1 MFLPKVLFPC
11 TKPEREKEAKDMPK
25 SARYAIL
32 EAIQGEMRR
41 DKLLTLLYEYQSPSA
56 SWRGQRINLEKE
68 FGRWRAR
75 FNAIDENWIVGGAMG
90 MSMIGVRAI
99 AHIPSMTTLI
109 PYELM
114 FNHAGKLRH
123 MTGGQAAFPMV
134 LWADMQGRS
143 PFQAGQHADAG
154 LESSYAR
161 LAGLKVVIPSN
172 PYDAKGLM
180 ISAIRDVD
188 PVVFCQYPV
197 PASGP
202 EVPDDPYTVPIGQAA
217 TRAEG
222 KDITIVGYAPQTV
235 EIAKAVE
242 QLKQRRI
249 SAEFIDPRTLAP
261 LEQVTETIVASVKKT
276 GRLLTSDDGGYS
288 FCNCAEIIARVAEA
302 APGAR
307 FKRLAFPDAPPPGAP
322 EMINYMRVNA
332 ADIVAAAEKMV
343 RG

>member
-1 MFLPKVLFPC
+1 
-11 TKPEREKEAKDMPK
+11 MPK
-25 SARYAIL
+25 SMRYAIL

-41 DKLLTLLYEYQSPSA
+41 DKLLTLLYEYQRPA
-56 SWRGQRINLEKE
+56 TRWGGRFINLEAE

-75 FNAIDENWIVGGAMG
+75 FSAIDENWIVGGALG
-90 MSMIGVRAI
+90 MSMVGIRAI

-134 LWADMQGRS
+134 LWADMQGRA
-143 PFQAGQHADAG
+143 PYQAGQHADAG
-154 LESSYAR
+154 LESCYAR

-188 PVVFCQYPV
+188 PVVFCHYSV
-197 PASGP
+197 PSSVP
-202 EVPDDPYTVPIGQAA
+202 LVPDEPYTVPIGQAA
-217 TRAEG
+217 VRTQGR
-222 KDITIVGYAPQTV
+222 DITIVGYAPQTV
-235 EIAKAVE
+235 EIAKAVK
-242 QLKQRRI
+242 QLKERGI
-249 SAEFIDPRTLAP
+249 SAESIDPRTLAP
-261 LEQVTETIVASVKKT
+261 LEQVMETVIESVKKT
-276 GRLLTSDDGGYS
+276 GKLLTSDDGSYN
-288 FCNCAEIIARVAEA
+288 FCNGAEIIARVAEA
-302 APGAR
+302 VPGAR

-322 EMINYMRVNA
+322 EMINYMRVGA
-332 ADIVAAAEKMV
+332 ADIVATAEKIV

>member
-1 MFLPKVLFPC
+1 
-11 TKPEREKEAKDMPK
+11 MPK
-25 SARYAIL
+25 SMSYAIL

-41 DKLLTLLYEYQSPSA
+41 DKLLTLLYEYQRPA
-56 SWRGQRINLEKE
+56 SRWGNRTINLETE

-75 FNAIDENWIVGGAMG
+75 FSAIDENWIVGGAMG
-90 MSMIGVRAI
+90 MSMVGVRAI

-154 LESSYAR
+154 LESCYAR

-202 EVPDDPYTVPIGQAA
+202 DVPDEPYTVPIGQAVVR
-217 TRAEG
+217 TEG
-222 KDITIVGYAPQTV
+222 KDITIVGYAQQAL
-235 EIAKAVE
+235 EIAKAVK
-242 QLKQRRI
+242 QLKQRGI

-261 LEQVTETIVASVKKT
+261 LEQVMVTIIESVKKT
-276 GRLLTSDDGGYS
+276 GKLLTSDDGSYN
-288 FCNCAEIIARVAEA
+288 FCNCAEIIARVAEVV
-302 APGAR
+302 PGTK

-322 EMINYMRVNA
+322 EMINYMRVSA

>member
-1 MFLPKVLFPC
+1 
-11 TKPEREKEAKDMPK
+11 MPK
-25 SARYAIL
+25 GMTYAIL

-41 DKLLTLLYEYQSPSA
+41 DKLLTLLYEYQRPAA
-56 SWRGQRINLEKE
+56 SWAGRTIDLEAE

-75 FNAIDENWIVGGAMG
+75 FSAIDENWIVGGAMG

-154 LESSYAR
+154 LESCYAR

-180 ISAIRDVD
+180 VSAIRDVD

-197 PASGP
+197 PAEGP
-202 EVPDDPYTVPIGQAA
+202 SVPDEPYTVPIGQAA
-217 TRAEG
+217 VRTEG
-222 KDITIVGYAPQTV
+222 RDVTIVGYAPQTV
-235 EIAKAVE
+235 EIAKAVNE
-242 QLKQRRI
+242 LKQHHI
-249 SAEFIDPRTLAP
+249 SVEFIDPRTLAP
-261 LEQVTETIVASVKKT
+261 LEQVMETIIESVKKT
-276 GRLLTSDDGGYS
+276 GKLLTSDDGSYS

-302 APGAR
+302 VPGAK

-322 EMINYMRVNA
+322 EMINYMRVSA
-332 ADIVAAAEKMV
+332 ADIVVATENMV
-343 RG
+343 RE

>member
-1 MFLPKVLFPC
+1 MAKSLTYAVL
-11 TKPEREKEAKDMPK
+11 EG
-25 SARYAIL
+25 
-32 EAIQGEMRR
+32 IQAEMRQ
-41 DKLLTLLYEYQSPSA
+41 DKLLTLLYEYQRPVA
-56 SWRGQRINLEKE
+56 STQGRTINLEAE
-68 FGRWRAR
+68 FGPWRAR

-90 MSMIGVRAI
+90 MSMMGVRAI
-99 AHIPSMTTLI
+99 AHIPSMTTFI

-134 LWADMQGRS
+134 LWADMQGRAAY
-143 PFQAGQHADAG
+143 QAGQHADAG
-154 LESSYAR
+154 LESCYAR

-188 PVVFCQYPV
+188 PVIFCQYPV

-202 EVPDDPYTVPIGQAA
+202 DVPDDPYTVPIGQAA
-217 TRAEG
+217 IRTEG
-222 KDITIVGYAPQTV
+222 KDVTIVGYAPQTV

-242 QLKQRRI
+242 QLKQRGI
-249 SAEFIDPRTLAP
+249 EAEFIDPRTLAP
-261 LEQVTETIVASVKKT
+261 LEQVMETILASVRKT
-276 GRLLTSDDGGYS
+276 GRLLTSDDGSYS
-288 FCNCAEIIARVAEA
+288 FCNGAEIIARTAEA
-302 APGAR
+302 VPGAK
-307 FKRLAFPDAPPPGAP
+307 FKRLAFPDAPAPGAP
-322 EMINYMRVNA
+322 EMINYMRVSA

>member
-1 MFLPKVLFPC
+1 
-11 TKPEREKEAKDMPK
+11 MPK
-25 SARYAIL
+25 SMSYAIL

-41 DKLLTLLYEYQSPSA
+41 DKLLTLLYEYQRPA
-56 SWRGQRINLEKE
+56 SRWGNRTINLETE

-75 FNAIDENWIVGGAMG
+75 FSAIDENWIVGGAMG
-90 MSMIGVRAI
+90 MSMVGVRAI

-154 LESSYAR
+154 LESCYAR

-202 EVPDDPYTVPIGQAA
+202 DVPDEPYTVPIGQAVVR
-217 TRAEG
+217 TEG
-222 KDITIVGYAPQTV
+222 KDITIVGYAQQAL
-235 EIAKAVE
+235 EIAKAVK
-242 QLKQRRI
+242 QLKQRGI

-261 LEQVTETIVASVKKT
+261 LEQVMVTIIESVKKT
-276 GRLLTSDDGGYS
+276 GKLLTSDDGSYN
-288 FCNCAEIIARVAEA
+288 FCNCAEIIARAAEVV
-302 APGAR
+302 PGTK

-322 EMINYMRVNA
+322 EMINYMRVSA

>member
-1 MFLPKVLFPC
+1 M
-11 TKPEREKEAKDMPK
+11 AK
-25 SARYAIL
+25 SLTYAIL
-32 EAIQGEMRR
+32 EGIQAEMRQ
-41 DKLLTLLYEYQSPSA
+41 DKLLTLLYEYQRPVA
-56 SWRGQRINLEKE
+56 SWQGRTINLEAE
-68 FGRWRAR
+68 FGPWRAR

-90 MSMIGVRAI
+90 MSMMGVRAI
-99 AHIPSMTTLI
+99 AHIPSMTTFI

-134 LWADMQGRS
+134 LWADMQGRAA
-143 PFQAGQHADAG
+143 FQAGQHADAG
-154 LESSYAR
+154 LESCYAR

-188 PVVFCQYPV
+188 PVIFCQYPV

-217 TRAEG
+217 IRTEG
-222 KDITIVGYAPQTV
+222 KDLTIVGYAPQTV

-242 QLKQRRI
+242 QLKQRGI
-249 SAEFIDPRTLAP
+249 KAEFIDPRTLAP
-261 LEQVTETIVASVKKT
+261 LEQVMETIIVSVRKT
-276 GRLLTSDDGGYS
+276 GRLLTSDDGSYS
-288 FCNCAEIIARVAEA
+288 FCNGAEIIARTAEA
-302 APGAR
+302 VPGAR
-307 FKRLAFPDAPPPGAP
+307 FKRLAFPDAPAPGAP
-322 EMINYMRVNA
+322 EMINYMRVSA

>member
-1 MFLPKVLFPC
+1 
-11 TKPEREKEAKDMPK
+11 MPK
-25 SARYAIL
+25 SMSYAIL
-32 EAIQGEMRR
+32 EAIQGEMQR
-41 DKLLTLLYEYQSPSA
+41 DKLLTILYEYQRPAARWGS
-56 SWRGQRINLEKE
+56 RTINLETE

-75 FNAIDENWIVGGAMG
+75 FSAIDENWIVGGVMG

-154 LESSYAR
+154 LESCYAR

-197 PASGP
+197 PVSGP
-202 EVPDDPYTVPIGQAA
+202 DVPDEPYTVPIGQAA
-217 TRAEG
+217 VRTEG

-235 EIAKAVE
+235 EIAKAVK
-242 QLKQRRI
+242 QLKQRGI

-261 LEQVTETIVASVKKT
+261 LEQVMETIIESVKNT
-276 GRLLTSDDGGYS
+276 GKLLTSDDGSYN
-288 FCNCAEIIARVAEA
+288 FCNCTEIIARSVEA
-302 APGAR
+302 VPGAK

>member
-1 MFLPKVLFPC
+1 MK
-11 TKPEREKEAKDMPK
+11 
-25 SARYAIL
+25 YAIL
-32 EAIQGEMRR
+32 EAVQGEMRR
-41 DKLLTLLYEYQSPSA
+41 DKLLTLFYEYQRPAARWGGRS
-56 SWRGQRINLEKE
+56 INLEAE

-75 FNAIDENWIVGGAMG
+75 FSAIDENWIVGGALG

-134 LWADMQGRS
+134 LWADMQGRA

-154 LESSYAR
+154 LESCYAR
-161 LAGLKVVIPSN
+161 LVGLKVVIPSN

-180 ISAIRDVD
+180 VSAIRDVD
-188 PVVFCQYPV
+188 PVVFCHYFMPT
-197 PASGP
+197 SGP
-202 EVPDDPYTVPIGQAA
+202 DVPDEPYTVPIGQAA
-217 TRAEG
+217 VRTEG
-222 KDITIVGYAPQTV
+222 KDITIVGYAPQTAQ
-235 EIAKAVE
+235 IAKAVK
-242 QLKQRRI
+242 QLKQRGI

-261 LEQVTETIVASVKKT
+261 LEQVMETIIKSVKKT
-276 GRLLTSDDGGYS
+276 GKLLTSDDGSYS
-288 FCNCAEIIARVAEA
+288 FCNGAEIIARAAEA
-302 APGAR
+302 VPGAR

-322 EMINYMRVNA
+322 EMIKYMRVGA

-343 RG
+343 RR

>member
-1 MFLPKVLFPC
+1 
-11 TKPEREKEAKDMPK
+11 MPK
-25 SARYAIL
+25 SMTYAIL
-32 EAIQGEMRR
+32 EAIQGEMRQ
-41 DKLLTLLYEYQSPSA
+41 DKLLTVLYEYQRPTAGFSG
-56 SWRGQRINLEKE
+56 RTIDLEAE
-68 FGRWRAR
+68 FGSFRAR
-75 FNAIDENWIVGGAMG
+75 FSAIDENWIVGAAMG

-154 LESSYAR
+154 LESCYAR

-188 PVVFCQYPV
+188 PVVFCQYSV

-202 EVPDDPYTVPIGQAA
+202 EVPDEPYTVAIGQAA
-217 TRAEG
+217 VRTEG

-235 EIAKAVE
+235 EIAKAVGE
-242 QLKQRRI
+242 LSQRGI

-261 LEQVTETIVASVKKT
+261 LEQVMETIVASVKKT
-276 GRLLTSDDGGYS
+276 GRLLTSDDGSYS
-288 FCNCAEIIARVAEA
+288 FCNGAEIIARAAEA
-302 APGAR
+302 VPGAK

-322 EMINYMRVNA
+322 EMINYMRVSA

>member
-1 MFLPKVLFPC
+1 
-11 TKPEREKEAKDMPK
+11 MPK
-25 SARYAIL
+25 SMSYAIL

-41 DKLLTLLYEYQSPSA
+41 DKLLTLLYEYQQPTSR
-56 SWRGQRINLEKE
+56 WGNRTINLEKE

-75 FNAIDENWIVGGAMG
+75 FSAIDENWIVGGALG

-154 LESSYAR
+154 LESCYAR

-197 PASGP
+197 PTSGQD
-202 EVPDDPYTVPIGQAA
+202 VPDDPYTVPIGQAA
-217 TRAEG
+217 IRTEG

-235 EIAKAVE
+235 EIVKAVK
-242 QLKQRRI
+242 QLKQRGF
-249 SAEFIDPRTLAP
+249 SAEFIDPRTLSP
-261 LEQVTETIVASVKKT
+261 LEQVMETIIPSVKKT
-276 GRLLTSDDGGYS
+276 GRLLTSDDGSYS
-288 FCNCAEIIARVAEA
+288 FCNCAEIIARVAEVV
-302 APGAR
+302 PGTK

-322 EMINYMRVNA
+322 EMINYMRVSA

>member
-1 MFLPKVLFPC
+1 
-11 TKPEREKEAKDMPK
+11 MPK
-25 SARYAIL
+25 SMSYAIL

-41 DKLLTLLYEYQSPSA
+41 DKLLTLLYEYQRPA
-56 SWRGQRINLEKE
+56 SRWGNRTINLEKE

-75 FNAIDENWIVGGAMG
+75 YSAIDENWIVGGAMG

-154 LESSYAR
+154 LESCYAR

-202 EVPDDPYTVPIGQAA
+202 DVPDEPYTVPIGQAA
-217 TRAEG
+217 VHTEG
-222 KDITIVGYAPQTV
+222 KDITIVGYAQQV
-235 EIAKAVE
+235 LEIAKAVK
-242 QLKQRRI
+242 QLKQRGI

-261 LEQVTETIVASVKKT
+261 LEQVMVTIIESVKKT
-276 GRLLTSDDGGYS
+276 GKLLTSDDGSYN

-302 APGAR
+302 VPGAI

-322 EMINYMRVNA
+322 EMINYMRVSA
-332 ADIVAAAEKMV
+332 ADIVAAAEKIV